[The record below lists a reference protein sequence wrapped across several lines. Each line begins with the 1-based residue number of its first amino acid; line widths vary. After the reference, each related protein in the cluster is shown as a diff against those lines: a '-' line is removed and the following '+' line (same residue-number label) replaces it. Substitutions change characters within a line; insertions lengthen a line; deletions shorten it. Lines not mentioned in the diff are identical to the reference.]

1 MSGYSIH
8 STDDADRREPTLWE
22 GTKAACM
29 IGIACA
35 MLEWVLLSPWWVM
48 LISWAVIAASPILV
62 ALTGALILSGK
73 PKCPEC
79 GARGYHKMSC
89 DTGEAELRRILDVGY
104 GEV

>member
-8 STDDADRREPTLWE
+8 STDDADRREPTLWQ

-29 IGIACA
+29 MGIAA
-35 MLEWVLLSPWWVM
+35 GMIEWVFLSPLWVM
-48 LISWAVIAASPILV
+48 FVSWLVITASPILV

-73 PKCPEC
+73 SKCPEC

-89 DTGEAELRRILDVGY
+89 DSTITEILEGIDKKFKR
-104 GEV
+104 